1 MEHASGARRRSTAPG
16 GPQSTDPPL
25 SCRTYSCSGSCI
37 LGLCASLSSLALPS
51 MRRAVQPELRAS
63 SPVRPPLRQV
73 NWPSDDPCT
82 NLPSLCLLVR
92 LHPEEAQPVCD
103 PLAPVV
109 VADNPQPVG
118 LDPGQT
124 QSVAV
129 LPDDDA
135 SLLTRAFRWFASLHD
150 LWGRNPRAERRAE
163 RRRRQIIAVRAAMA
177 FTV

>member
-1 MEHASGARRRSTAPG
+1 
-16 GPQSTDPPL
+16 
-25 SCRTYSCSGSCI
+25 
-37 LGLCASLSSLALPS
+37 

-129 LPDDDA
+129 L
-135 SLLTRAFRWFASLHD
+135 LTRAFNWFATLSD
-150 LWGRNPRAERRAE
+150 LWGRNARAERRAE
-163 RRRRQIIAVRAAMA
+163 SRRRQIIAVRAAMA
-177 FTV
+177 FTR